1 MDELEQSADLPNSDA
16 AHTAAA
22 EEHEQQAE
30 QHEQQSGDPDS
41 QEQPEEDD
49 EIEVDGKKF
58 VMPKSAA
65 EKLKAERL
73 MHADYTRKTQEV
85 AETRKQT
92 EAEREQVKQAAAQQQ
107 QFIKEIAKVHAIDD
121 QLEQYKALD
130 WNKLSDEDPVGAQKL
145 HFQYQALQQQRQQ
158 AAEAVTT
165 KQNEHALV
173 EQQATAKQLQ
183 EAEAYVQREVPGW
196 TPERGAVV
204 NDYIQA
210 QGVKLDQATAKAI
223 FANPALIKI
232 FDQAEKFGQLLKKQT
247 AKPSTPA
254 APPAPVTR
262 VSAARASAKVD
273 PAKMPVDDWMAQR
286 NKQVRGR

>member
-1 MDELEQSADLPNSDA
+1 MDELEQSAELPNSDA
-16 AHTAAA
+16 AHAAAA
-22 EEHEQQAE
+22 EDHEQQA
-30 QHEQQSGDPDS
+30 QNHDDNVDLDS
-41 QEQPEEDD
+41 QEHTEEDE
-49 EIEVDGKKF
+49 EIDIDGKKF
-58 VMPKSAA
+58 ALPKSAA
-65 EKLKAERL
+65 AKLQAERL
-73 MHADYTRKTQEV
+73 MQADYTRKTQEV
-85 AETRKQT
+85 ADSRKAI

-145 HFQYQALQQQRQQ
+145 HFQYQALQQQRHQ
-158 AAEAVTT
+158 AAEAVAQ
-165 KQNEHALV
+165 KQNEHALN
-173 EQQATAKQLQ
+173 EQQATAKQVQ
-183 EAEAYVQREVPGW
+183 EAEAYVQREIQGW

-232 FDQAEKFGQLLKKQT
+232 FDQAEKFGQLLKKQV
-247 AKPSTPA
+247 AKPAAPT

-273 PAKMPVDDWMAQR
+273 PAKLPVGDWMAQR